1 MATGMWVQLLT
12 TAAMSCD
19 AACGGPA
26 RLCPRQCRRRHRG
39 AASLAVRRSLETL
52 LYGLEPDDPATL
64 AAAAGVLLLAG
75 VGAGLAAAVPA
86 VRVEP
91 SRVLRQQ

>member
-1 MATGMWVQLLT
+1 MARGGVLL
-12 TAAMSCD
+12 AAVRRVCVLIS
-19 AACGGPA
+19 AGVGIGGLP
-26 RLCPRQCRRRHRG
+26 
-39 AASLAVRRSLETL
+39 VRRSLETL